1 MFNKSHFS
9 LKKIAL
15 LLIFILFLVSCK
27 EEIKPLTFDISS
39 VDRKFEADI
48 EVSYDV
54 AKANSDIA
62 KTLNKNTTSAILK
75 SIPNSK
81 NNTSIEEALTA
92 FDEDYKTFKK
102 EFSDS
107 EQTWSLAVETEL
119 LYKTETIITM
129 GLSVYADTGGAH
141 GSDTIQLLNFNP
153 ETGNLYSNEDLF
165 SDIEGFKKIAK
176 TYFLDHMKNEGS
188 DISEFFF
195 GKDFQ
200 LPENIGFN
208 DEGIILLYNVYE
220 IASYNQGYTE
230 FVIPIEKVIKYL
242 KIS

>member
-1 MFNKSHFS
+1 MFNKSLFS

-15 LLIFILFLVSCK
+15 FLFSLFVLVSCK
-27 EEIKPLTFDISS
+27 EEAKPLTFSTSS
-39 VDRKFEADI
+39 IDKKFEADI
-48 EVSYDV
+48 GVAYDI
-54 AKANSDIA
+54 AKANSEVA
-62 KTLNKNTTSAILK
+62 KTINKNIASTILK

-81 NNTSIEEALTA
+81 NNTSIKEALIA
-92 FDEDYKTFKK
+92 FDEEYKTFKS
-102 EFSDS
+102 EFSES

-129 GLSVYADTGGAH
+129 GLSVYSDTGGAH
-141 GSDTIQLLNFNP
+141 GSDTIQFLNFNP
-153 ETGNLYSNEDLF
+153 KTGDLYSNEDLF
-165 SDIEGFKKIAK
+165 SDIEGFKKIAEI
-176 TYFLDHMKNEGS
+176 YFLDHMKNEGS

-208 DEGIILLYNVYE
+208 EEGIILLYNVYE

-230 FVIPIEKVIKYL
+230 FVIPIERAESFL
-242 KIS
+242 KI